1 VKALSPVTGWKESL
15 KQQRAHDIIGGMNHA
30 LCLVVLWRSV
40 GIRHQKLD
48 ALREEESVGG

>member
-48 ALREEESVGG
+48 ALREEESAGG